1 MNNLENLELSLRL
14 KLKSYVDKNTM
25 IEEVIPYDLDILF
38 GIVKANPKEF
48 HYVIKDIRQKISIVL
63 QRQIGMR

>member
-25 IEEVIPYDLDILF
+25 IEQVIPYDLDILF
-38 GIVKANPKEF
+38 EIVKANPKEF